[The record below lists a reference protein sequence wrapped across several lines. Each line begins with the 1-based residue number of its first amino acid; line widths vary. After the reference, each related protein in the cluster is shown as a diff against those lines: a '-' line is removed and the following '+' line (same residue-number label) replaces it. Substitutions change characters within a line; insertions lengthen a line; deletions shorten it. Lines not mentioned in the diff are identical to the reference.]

1 MWSSWRL
8 RLLWAAAACALVLS
22 CARRREPARGPEPH
36 ADSTTARAIE
46 RDRPERLVLPLAPPG
61 AGRVAYVGV
70 APARA
75 ALDLPPPP
83 ADVAA
88 PPASGAPAT
97 PALPESAASE
107 LKPPIPR
114 GRPRTVSGGRGGR
127 VTLDVRV
134 DEGGEVSDVEL
145 VETDA
150 DSLTVLAATLAA
162 RAQRYYPAILG
173 ERHVAVWTRQ
183 VFELT
188 RGRERQP

>member
-1 MWSSWRL
+1 M
-8 RLLWAAAACALVLS
+8 AVGCVLGFS
-22 CARRREPARGPEPH
+22 CARRHQPAGAAAPQV
-36 ADSTTARAIE
+36 DSTTARAIE

-61 AGRVAYVGV
+61 AGRVAYVRM

-88 PPASGAPAT
+88 PPASGVPAT
-97 PALPESAASE
+97 PAVPESAAFE

-114 GRPRTVSGGRGGR
+114 GRPQALSGGRGGR

-134 DEGGEVSDVEL
+134 DEAGEVSDVEL

-150 DSLTVLAATLAA
+150 DSLTVLAATQAA
-162 RAQRYYPAILG
+162 RAQRYFPALLG

-188 RGRERQP
+188 RGRERRP

>member
-1 MWSSWRL
+1 MRSSWRL
-8 RLLWAAAACALVLS
+8 RLLYGAVGSVLALS
-22 CARRREPARGPEPH
+22 CARRREPAGGGAPH

-75 ALDLPPPP
+75 TLDLPPPSP
-83 ADVAA
+83 DVAA
-88 PPASGAPAT
+88 PPASGVPASS
-97 PALPESAASE
+97 ALPDSAAFE

-114 GRPRTVSGGRGGR
+114 GRPHALSGGRGGR

-134 DEGGEVSDVEL
+134 DEGGDVSDVEL

-150 DSLTVLAATLAA
+150 DSLTVLAATHAA
-162 RAQRYYPAILG
+162 RAQRYYPALLG

-188 RGRERQP
+188 RGRERRP